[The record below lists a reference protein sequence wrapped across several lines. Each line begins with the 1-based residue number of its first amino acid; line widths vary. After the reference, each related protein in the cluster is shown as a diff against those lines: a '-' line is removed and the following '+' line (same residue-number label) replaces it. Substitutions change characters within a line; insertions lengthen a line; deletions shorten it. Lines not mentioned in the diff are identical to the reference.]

1 VQKITTAGSLRDLAE
16 KNIINYKGTIDRDML
31 DGWVSEYGF
40 RREKY

>member
-1 VQKITTAGSLRDLAE
+1 GPLRELVE
-16 KNIINYKGTIDRDML
+16 KNVINYKGTIDRDML